1 MSIAR
6 YFNAFLPYT
15 SQGRFPKDS
24 SVSFSSSFVLS
35 CRLWL
40 AVNSIW
46 AALLVAACVPV
57 AFRLRIDK
65 SWPFTALVVLLSVWL
80 VWRELLGRRL
90 GRINLKALLTLLLGI
105 SCAGFLLWPSL
116 TSRAFVSVTGDTFF
130 YGAFGQYLT
139 DHHRGIE
146 FGLSPVDQYATY
158 LSETR
163 FGTASV
169 LGLFAVLFHSSAAAI
184 LPLYVFIILVNIF
197 SGFVLLS
204 RRFGC
209 DRWFSVAAGSF
220 AVVGGW
226 TPNALNIG
234 GLDNLLFLSLF
245 PCLIVRLELYR
256 FGFKTWPTSLSLA
269 ALAAAVFYSY
279 PEGLTIGGAIFLPLF
294 CKSLW
299 CGIYRRGKAWR
310 GYVFSAC
317 LLLVFISPFAQLFFS
332 SLFLNIG
339 IHMSKGAAGIF
350 PGLLS
355 PRFFPAM
362 FGLGQEY
369 PATLY
374 SLRDLALP
382 FFMLALIILGLA
394 AWVRRAKTL
403 LMATLILI
411 MLAIWQGLLIRYDY
425 GLYKILFLGSLI
437 WIPALFRGGTAVAHL
452 IPRPIQPWGV
462 AAGTIL
468 FFGGAFAQRMEQQEK
483 IPWRV
488 VRPVK
493 WYSDLAGLKHIVG
506 NRPMLLICDTVF
518 DRDYNEFDQEWA
530 AFFLRH
536 LNVKMPV
543 YYGYL
548 AGFGSFMD
556 RAKTPNEPPA
566 FVLINGPIE
575 GAIWK
580 NEHFSLLELGSEVKL
595 IGVQGPGLGEVN
607 GKPFAW
613 LGNTATRFLLVSKN
627 TQTAIFSAWLTGPV
641 RPEDEKRR
649 IGISIGGNTWQTEAS
664 GVLSIQVP
672 LKTGLNYLDIL
683 SEDSPT
689 VSARSEDDP
698 KALPLGL
705 WDYRISNRD
714 EVSN

>member
-1 MSIAR
+1 MSMAR
-6 YFNAFLPYT
+6 YFNDFLPYT
-15 SQGRFPKDS
+15 SQIRSPKDS

-40 AVNSIW
+40 AANSIW

-65 SWPFTALVVLLSVWL
+65 SWPFTALAVLASVWL
-80 VWRELLGRRL
+80 VGQELLGRHF
-90 GRINLKALLTLLLGI
+90 GRINLKTFLTLMLGI
-105 SCAGFLLWPSL
+105 CCAGFLLWPSL
-116 TSRAFVSVTGDTFF
+116 TSGAFVSVTGDTFF

-146 FGLSPVDQYATY
+146 FGLPPVDQYATY

-169 LGLFAVLFHSSAAAI
+169 LGLFAVLFHSNSAAV

-209 DRWFSVAAGSF
+209 NRLFSLAAGSF

-245 PCLIVRLELYR
+245 PCLIVRLEMYR
-256 FGFKTWPTSLSLA
+256 FGSKTWTTSLGLA
-269 ALAAAVFYSY
+269 TLAAAVFYSY

-299 CGIYRRGKAWR
+299 SGIYRRGKAWR
-310 GYVFSAC
+310 RYGFSAC
-317 LLLVFISPFAQLFFS
+317 LVLVFVSPFALLFFT

-339 IHMSKGAAGIF
+339 VHMSKGAAGIF

-374 SLRDLALP
+374 SLRDLVFP
-382 FFMLALIILGLA
+382 FLMLALIILGLA
-394 AWVRRAKTL
+394 TWIRRKKTL
-403 LMATLILI
+403 LMATMILIL
-411 MLAIWQGLLIRYDY
+411 LALWQASLIRYDY

-437 WIPALFRGGTAVAHL
+437 WIPSLFRGGTAVAHF
-452 IPRPIQPWGV
+452 IPRPLQPWGV
-462 AAGTIL
+462 AVGTIL
-468 FFGGAFAQRMEQQEK
+468 FFGGAFAQRMEQQER
-483 IPWRV
+483 IPWRI

-493 WYSDLAGLKHIVG
+493 WYSDLAGLKHIVA
-506 NRPMLLICDTVF
+506 NRPMLLICDSVF

-536 LNVKMPV
+536 LNVKIPV
-543 YYGYL
+543 YHGYL

-556 RAKTPNEPPA
+556 RAKTPSEPPA
-566 FVLINGPIE
+566 FVLVNGPVE

-580 NEHFSLLELGSEVKL
+580 NEHFSLLELGSEARL
-595 IGVQGPGLGEVN
+595 IGVQGPGLEEVN

-627 TQTAIFSAWLTGPV
+627 AQTAIFSAWLTGPR
-641 RPEDEKRR
+641 RPEDEKRQ
-649 IGISIGGNTWQTEAS
+649 IGISIDGNTWQMEAS
-664 GVLSIQVP
+664 GALSIQVP
-672 LKTGLNYLDIL
+672 LKAGLNYLDIL
-683 SEDSPT
+683 SEDSPM

-698 KALPLGL
+698 KALPFGL

>member
-1 MSIAR
+1 MAR
-6 YFNAFLPYT
+6 YFNAFLPHT
-15 SQGRFPKDS
+15 SQSRFPKDS
-24 SVSFSSSFVLS
+24 SLSFSSSFVLS

-40 AVNSIW
+40 AANSIW

-65 SWPFTALVVLLSVWL
+65 SWPFTALTVLPSVWL
-80 VWRELLGRRL
+80 VRQELLGRHF
-90 GRINLKALLTLLLGI
+90 GRINLKRLLPLMLGI
-105 SCAGFLLWPSL
+105 CCAGFLLWPSL
-116 TSRAFVSVTGDTFF
+116 TSGAFVSVTGDTFF
-130 YGAFGQYLT
+130 YSAFGQYLT
-139 DHHRGIE
+139 DHHRGVE
-146 FGLSPVDQYATY
+146 FGLPPVDQYATY

-169 LGLFAVLFHSSAAAI
+169 LGFFAVLFHSSAAAV
-184 LPLYVFIILVNIF
+184 LPLFVFIILFNIF
-197 SGFVLLS
+197 SGFALLS

-209 DRWFSVAAGSF
+209 NRFLSLAAGSF

-245 PCLIVRLELYR
+245 PFLIVRLEMYR
-256 FGFKTWPTSLSLA
+256 FGSKTWSTSLGLA
-269 ALAAAVFYSY
+269 TLAAAVFYSY

-299 CGIYRRGKAWR
+299 SGIYRRGKAWR
-310 GYVFSAC
+310 RYGLSAC
-317 LLLVFISPFAQLFFS
+317 LVFVFISPFALLFFT
-332 SLFLNIG
+332 SLLANIG
-339 IHMSKGAAGIF
+339 VHMSKGAAGIF

-355 PRFFPAM
+355 SRFFPAM

-369 PATLY
+369 WATLY
-374 SLRDLALP
+374 SLRDLVLP
-382 FFMLALIILGLA
+382 SLMLALIILGLA
-394 AWVRRAKTL
+394 AWIWRRKTL
-403 LMATLILI
+403 LVAALILV
-411 MLAIWQGLLIRYDY
+411 MLAIWQGSSLRYDY

-452 IPRPIQPWGV
+452 IPRPIQPWAV
-462 AAGTIL
+462 AVGTIL
-468 FFGGAFAQRMEQQEK
+468 FFGGASAQRMEQQER

-506 NRPMLLICDTVF
+506 DRPILLICDTVF
-518 DRDYNEFDQEWA
+518 DRDYNGFDQEWA

-536 LNVKMPV
+536 FNVKMPV

-556 RAKTPNEPPA
+556 RAKTPSEPPA
-566 FVLINGPIE
+566 FVLVNGPVE

-580 NEHFSLLELGSEVKL
+580 NEHFSLLELGSEAKL
-595 IGVQGPGLGEVN
+595 IGVQGPGLEKVN

-627 TQTAIFSAWLTGPV
+627 AQTAIFSAWLTAPG
-641 RPEDEKRR
+641 RPKDENRQ

-664 GVLSIQVP
+664 GALSIQVP
-672 LKTGLNYLDIL
+672 LKAGLNYLDIL

-689 VSARSEDDP
+689 VSARSDDGP
-698 KALPLGL
+698 ETLPLGL
-705 WDYRISNRD
+705 WDYRITNRN